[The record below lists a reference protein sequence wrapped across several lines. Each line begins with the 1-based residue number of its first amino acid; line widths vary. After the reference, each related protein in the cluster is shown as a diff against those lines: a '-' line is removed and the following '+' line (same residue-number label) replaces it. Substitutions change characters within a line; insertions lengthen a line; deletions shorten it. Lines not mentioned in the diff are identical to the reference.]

1 MLYYECHV
9 TIEPLFDEALEQASV
24 IAKKHKFKVADLLMK
39 KRKSDS
45 EERSKY
51 DTFMSSRSQDKND
64 IQSRMIDL
72 IAELKAN
79 NIKLWRYK
87 IEEVTIDSNID
98 DYFGLGVEK

>member
-9 TIEPLFDEALEQASV
+9 TIEPLFDDLLEQASV

-39 KRKSDS
+39 KRKSDT

-51 DTFMSSRSQDKND
+51 DTFMSSRSDDYTD
-64 IQSRMIDL
+64 IKLRMISL
-72 IAELKAN
+72 ISELKTN

-98 DYFGLGVEK
+98 DYFNLGIEK